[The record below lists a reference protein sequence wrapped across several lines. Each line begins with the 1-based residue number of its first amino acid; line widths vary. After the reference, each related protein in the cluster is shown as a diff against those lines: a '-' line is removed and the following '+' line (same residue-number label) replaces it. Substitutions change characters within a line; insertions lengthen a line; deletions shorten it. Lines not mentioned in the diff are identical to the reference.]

1 MYASSGA
8 RSSFGGPGRRV
19 GHSLAGADPDPG
31 LAGAPVWNGRATYA
45 KETKGQYVNETIRI
59 DADYQLSD
67 SGLPL
72 KGTVRL
78 SDVGKVNSPGSGG
91 KGGSGP
97 RTLNRGRQP

>member
-1 MYASSGA
+1 MLAIAWRAPTRIPVSQA
-8 RSSFGGPGRRV
+8 R
-19 GHSLAGADPDPG
+19 
-31 LAGAPVWNGRATYA
+31 PVWNGRATYA